1 MKNTA
6 CGIPEWEKVGGYA
19 RGREVSEVTTTIQA
33 RELEV
38 RTGGSSG
45 S

>member
-19 RGREVSEVTTTIQA
+19 RGREVSEVTTTIQV
-33 RELEV
+33 REPGV

>member
-33 RELEV
+33 RELGV